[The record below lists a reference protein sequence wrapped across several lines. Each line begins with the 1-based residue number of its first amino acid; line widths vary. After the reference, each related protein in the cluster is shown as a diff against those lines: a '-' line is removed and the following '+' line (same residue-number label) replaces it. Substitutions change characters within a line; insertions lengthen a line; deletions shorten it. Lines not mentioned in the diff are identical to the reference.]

1 MARSDNNGPF
11 WLFWSGRPAVA
22 IAFATAIALLATG
35 AALGL
40 NGTEILGWQAATRA
54 TAVVAFP
61 FWLLV
66 FTASSWARLLPN
78 ATTRLLRARRRAL
91 GLAFAAAITV
101 HGGAILMLSTFDEAL
116 LTFDVSVIGGGFG
129 FLMVF
134 AMAATSTD
142 AAVRRL
148 GGAKWRALHNLGQL
162 TLAIVYLVTYGGRVA
177 ADLDFLPGLGL
188 LLAAIGLR
196 GAASLQSRRLR
207 STRLPT
213 E

>member
-1 MARSDNNGPF
+1 MAESDKANPL
-11 WLFWSGRPAVA
+11 WLFWTGRPAVA
-22 IAFATAIALLATG
+22 IAFATAIAGLATVG
-35 AALGL
+35 ALGL
-40 NGTEILGWQAATRA
+40 NGSEVLGWRAATRA

-78 ATTRLLRARRRAL
+78 PTTRLLRGRRRAL

-101 HGGAILMLSTFDEAL
+101 HGGAILVLSTFDEAL

-148 GGAKWRALHNLGQL
+148 GGAKWRALHNLGQF
-162 TLAIVYLVTYGGRVA
+162 TLAIVYLATYGGRVA
-177 ADLDFLPGLGL
+177 EDLDFLPGLGIL
-188 LLAAIGLR
+188 FAAIGLR
-196 GAASLQSRRLR
+196 GAAFAQSRRLR